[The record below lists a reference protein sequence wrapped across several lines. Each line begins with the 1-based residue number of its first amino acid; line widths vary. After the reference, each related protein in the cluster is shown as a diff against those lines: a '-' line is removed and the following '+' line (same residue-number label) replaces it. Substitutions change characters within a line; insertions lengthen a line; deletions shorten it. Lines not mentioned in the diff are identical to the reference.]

1 MKHKHHIIPKHA
13 GGTDD
18 PSNLIELTV
27 EDHAEAHRVLWETY
41 GLKQDWLAWQG
52 LAGLI
57 GREEL
62 LHELFVLAGK
72 KSRPPVGHKAN
83 LGRKWSEEYKKH
95 MSNIS
100 KGKKITE
107 EHKQNISKG
116 KSKTWLVL
124 KPTGEKI
131 TVINL
136 HEYCKQTGLNS
147 SKMSAVAS
155 GLRKHHKGYFCEKVG
170 T

>member
-1 MKHKHHIIPKHA
+1 M

-27 EDHAEAHRVLWETY
+27 EEHAEAHKLLWEEH

-83 LGRKWSEEYKKH
+83 LGRKWSDEYKKK
-95 MSNIS
+95 IS
-100 KGKKITE
+100 ESTKGVKKTDQ
-107 EHKQNISKG
+107 HKQNISKG
-116 KSKTWLVL
+116 KSKTWLVTNP
-124 KPTGEKI
+124 KGNKI

-136 HEYCKQTGLNS
+136 HQYCKQIGLDS

-155 GLRKHHKGYFCEKVG
+155 GIRKHHKGYFCERVG